1 VFGLLLS
8 VQLSPAPVGRAL
20 NKWLLKKNMARFAKI
35 ARREGGYTFINVDL
49 ITSLEVS
56 ALNADASIVRFDK
69 DNTVTVAQRLDD
81 LFQALSDS
89 KPL

>member
-1 VFGLLLS
+1 MATEEKHGS
-8 VQLSPAPVGRAL
+8 IRKDCPTRGRL
-20 NKWLLKKNMARFAKI
+20 YVHQCRS
-35 ARREGGYTFINVDL
+35 DP
-49 ITSLEVS
+49 SLEVS